1 MSQSDLRRLYAP
13 RAIAVLGASAS
24 EEKLGGQVFGRLAR
38 RFEGDLFGV
47 NPAETSIA
55 GRDVVASLAD
65 LPRPVDLI
73 VALLPGASLVEAIER
88 CPRGMAAFLL
98 AIPSGFGEVSNDG
111 PQLQARLADAAR
123 RAGMR
128 AVGPNCVGLLN
139 MNAGLNASIIPLMPP
154 GGSPGLGI
162 ATQSGGFGMAL
173 AMYACDNG
181 MAVSTFC
188 DVGNTVDVSLA
199 DCLAHLADD
208 PATGVIGI
216 YVESVRDPDEF
227 QRALA
232 AAGQRKPILLC
243 PLARTSAG
251 QAASRAHVGI
261 EANGGTLAQGS
272 RNGVI
277 VVESGLDLLH
287 VAKALLWQRMPR
299 PLGNRLAIVT
309 GTGGIGTEIAD
320 LASER
325 GLTVPRFSR
334 RLSSAIARC
343 LPAYAASGNP
353 VDLTPVWRDYPQLYP
368 LVLEEIAR
376 SGEVDLIAVS
386 ITDVPTARP
395 DLAESLAAIGPRLDL
410 PIGVYWA
417 SRDID
422 VPNMQPLQAA
432 GIPCYRSTRDLAMTL
447 AALTKARPGPVAPG
461 CN

>member
-1 MSQSDLRRLYAP
+1 MSHNDLRRLYAP

-24 EEKLGGQVFGRLAR
+24 EEKLGGQVFSRLTR
-38 RFEGDLFGV
+38 CFEGDLFGV

-55 GRDVVASLAD
+55 DRDVVASLAD
-65 LPRPVDLI
+65 LPAPVDLI
-73 VALLPGASLVEAIER
+73 VALLPGTSLVEAIER

-98 AIPSGFGEVSNDG
+98 AIPSGFGEVTNDG

-123 RAGMR
+123 RAGLR
-128 AVGPNCVGLLN
+128 VVGPNCVGLLN

-162 ATQSGGFGMAL
+162 ATQSGGFGMAM
-173 AMYACDNG
+173 AMYACDND

-232 AAGQRKPILLC
+232 AAARRKPVVLC
-243 PLARTSAG
+243 PLARTSSG
-251 QAASRAHVGI
+251 QAASLAHVGI

-272 RNGVI
+272 RDEVI
-277 VVESGLDLLH
+277 VVDSGLDLLH
-287 VAKALLWQRMPR
+287 VAKALLWQKVPR

-325 GLTVPRFSR
+325 GLRVPRFSH
-334 RLSSAIARC
+334 RLNSAIARH

-353 VDLTPVWRDYPQLYP
+353 VDLTPVWRDYPRLYP

-376 SGEVDLIAVS
+376 SGEVDLVAVS
-386 ITDVPTARP
+386 ITDVPTTRP
-395 DLAESLAAIGPRLDL
+395 DLAESLAAIAPRLDL

-417 SRDID
+417 SRDVD
-422 VPNMQPLQAA
+422 VANMQPLQAA
-432 GIPCYRSTRDLAMTL
+432 GIPCYRSTRDLALTL
-447 AALTKARPGPVAPG
+447 AALTKGRPGPVAR
-461 CN
+461 